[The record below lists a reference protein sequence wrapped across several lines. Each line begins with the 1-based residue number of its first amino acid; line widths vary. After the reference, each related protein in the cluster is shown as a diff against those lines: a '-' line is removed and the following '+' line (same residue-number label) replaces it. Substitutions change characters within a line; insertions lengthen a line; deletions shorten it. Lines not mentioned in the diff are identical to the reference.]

1 MTKYKESK
9 AASTT
14 KTYDRNALEGD
25 TENLY
30 EALSII
36 AKRSNQI
43 NLDIKK
49 ELHEKLEEFA
59 THNDSLE
66 EIFENKEQIE
76 VSRFYERLPKPH
88 AMAIEEWL
96 NDKVYHRRTDEP
108 KL

>member
-1 MTKYKESK
+1 MTKYRESK
-9 AASTT
+9 AALTS
-14 KTYDRNALEGD
+14 KTYDRNEMEGS
-25 TENLY
+25 TENIY

-36 AKRSNQI
+36 AQRSNQI

-49 ELHEKLEEFA
+49 ELHEKLDEFA

-96 NDKVYHRRTDEP
+96 NDKIYHRRTDEP
-108 KL
+108 KF

>member
-1 MTKYKESK
+1 MTKYRNSK
-9 AASTT
+9 AALTS
-14 KTYDRNALEGD
+14 KTYDRGSIESA

-36 AKRSNQI
+36 AKRSAQI

-88 AMAIEEWL
+88 AIAVEEWL
-96 NDKVYHRRTDEP
+96 NDNIYHRNTDEDT
-108 KL
+108 L

>member
-1 MTKYKESK
+1 MTKYRNSK
-9 AASTT
+9 AALTS
-14 KTYDRNALEGD
+14 KTYDRDSNESA

-36 AKRSNQI
+36 AKRSAQI

-49 ELHEKLEEFA
+49 ELHEKIEEFA

-88 AMAIEEWL
+88 AIAVEEWL
-96 NDKVYHRRTDEP
+96 NDNIYHRNTDEDSV
-108 KL
+108 

>member
-1 MTKYKESK
+1 MEES
-9 AASTT
+9 
-14 KTYDRNALEGD
+14 
-25 TENLY
+25 TENIY

-36 AKRSNQI
+36 AKRSIQI

-49 ELHEKLEEFA
+49 ELHEKLDEFA

-88 AMAIEEWL
+88 AMAVEEWL
-96 NDKVYHRRTDEP
+96 NDKIYHRKTDEP
-108 KL
+108 K